1 MPGLDGNINFR
12 NNNNFKFS
20 YSMNKENNNKLK
32 NLMYGFTIILFSMM
46 MLLIG
51 CSKKNLAASQNEQ
64 PSNML
69 TSAEIAEGWEL
80 LFDGKSTEKWRGYN
94 HQTFPNIGWHIDDE
108 GNLAVEKTGT
118 EEEGFGGDII
128 TKEQYENFH
137 LKVDFMVSDTG
148 NSGILYRVIEHD
160 GDIWNNAPEYQILDD
175 DTYIAMETMDMKKHL
190 TGDNYDLHS
199 SAGSYSNDVGQWNTA
214 EIVLINNK
222 VEHWLNGHK
231 TVEYHI
237 ESPEWNQLVAASKF
251 SEYPDYG
258 RSIRGHIGLQDHGHL
273 IKFRNI
279 KIKKLPSS
287 YVNIFNG
294 KNLNGWIKY
303 GTEKWYVENGVL
315 VCESGPDKQYGYL
328 GTEEEYKDF
337 DLSLEFMQEANGN
350 SGVFF
355 RSSIEGTKITGW
367 QAEVAP
373 PGMHTGGI
381 YESYGRGWLIQPE
394 AGSDDSLKMGKWNK
408 MRVQVK
414 GDKVTTWLNGRQMIT
429 FSDAKIGEA
438 TGKIAL
444 QIHDGGGIKVKWKN
458 LMVKEI

>member
-1 MPGLDGNINFR
+1 MIKV
-12 NNNNFKFS
+12 NNYNTKTLKPLYFLFLLMGSVLFIKC
-20 YSMNKENNNKLK
+20 NNK
-32 NLMYGFTIILFSMM
+32 TSSQTQSMENANA
-46 MLLIG
+46 L
-51 CSKKNLAASQNEQ
+51 SPSEKAS
-64 PSNML
+64 
-69 TSAEIAEGWEL
+69 GWEL

-94 HQTFPNIGWHIDDE
+94 HNTFPNIGWYIDDD
-108 GNLAVEKTGT
+108 GNLSVEKSGT

-128 TKEQYENFH
+128 SKDQYENFH
-137 LKVDFMVSDTG
+137 FKVDFMVSDTG

-160 GDIWNNAPEYQILDD
+160 GAIWHNAPEYQILDD
-175 DTYIAMETMDMKKHL
+175 NTYKSMGNMDMNKHL

-199 SAGSYSNDVGQWNTA
+199 SSGSYSHEVGEWNTA
-214 EIVLINNK
+214 EIIVNNNR

-231 TVEYHI
+231 TVEYDI
-237 ESPEWNQLVAASKF
+237 ESPEWNQLVAESKF
-251 SEYPDYG
+251 SEYPNYG
-258 RSIRGHIGLQDHGHL
+258 RATVGHIGLQDHGHL

-287 YVNIFNG
+287 YKKIFNE
-294 KNLNGWIKY
+294 KDLTGWINY
-303 GTEKWYVENGVL
+303 GTEKWYVENGIL

-328 GTEEEYKDF
+328 GTEQDFRDF

-394 AGSDDSLKMGKWNK
+394 AGSDNSLKMGDWNK

-414 GDKVTTWLNGRQMIT
+414 GDKVTTWLNGQQMI
-429 FSDAKIGEA
+429 SLVDEKIGDA

-444 QIHDGGGIKVKWKN
+444 QIHDGGGIKVKWRN
-458 LMVKEI
+458 LKVKEI